1 MNGCLDDNTVLAW
14 FERRLSDA
22 ANAAVQG
29 HVDRCSACRLL
40 VGEVARTVSRRSPPA
55 VRERVIVRAQAK
67 ARTSPRLPAP
77 GEVLGGRYKLE
88 KIVGEGGSSIVWE
101 ASHVVMR
108 RPFALKLLRSDDPNT
123 ARRFFREAR
132 VTAALRHAN
141 IVEVYDVFE
150 IAESNTTAMVMEL
163 LVGAPLSRWLT
174 HRNHGWPVRET
185 ARVLLQVVA
194 ATVAA
199 HSFGVV
205 HRDLKPD
212 NVFLLGD
219 PTSIDLLSPRVKV
232 VDFGLAKLT
241 ASEGATAASG
251 QLTRQG
257 MVLGTPHY
265 MSPEQV
271 AGDAEVDAAT
281 DVWALGIIAY
291 ECLAGVR
298 PIEARSLTQ
307 MLRAIAKANIEPLS
321 ARAPHVPPAVSNL
334 VGAMLSKERRDRP
347 NLRQVFDALLNAAR

>member
-1 MNGCLDDNTVLAW
+1 MV
-14 FERRLSDA
+14 
-22 ANAAVQG
+22 
-29 HVDRCSACRLL
+29 
-40 VGEVARTVSRRSPPA
+40 
-55 VRERVIVRAQAK
+55 VRAAPKAK
-67 ARTSPRLPAP
+67 ASVRTGARLPAP
-77 GEVLGGRYKLE
+77 GDVLGGRYRLE
-88 KIVGEGGSSIVWE
+88 KIVGEGGSSVVWE
-101 ASHVVMR
+101 ACHVVMR
-108 RPFALKLLRSDDPNT
+108 RPVALKLLRSDDPNT

-150 IAESNTTAMVMEL
+150 IAASNTTAMVMEL
-163 LVGAPLSRWLT
+163 LVGAPLSRWLSDD
-174 HRNHGWPVRET
+174 HEWRHGWPVRET

-212 NVFLLGD
+212 NVFLLGN
-219 PTSIDLLSPRVKV
+219 PASIDLLSPRIKV

-251 QLTRQG
+251 KLTRQG

-271 AGDAEVDAAT
+271 AGDLEVDSAT
-281 DVWALGIIAY
+281 DVWALGVIAY
-291 ECLAGVR
+291 ECLAGAR
-298 PIEARSLTQ
+298 PIDARSLTQ
-307 MLRAIAKANIEPLS
+307 MLRAIANPSIEPLS
-321 ARAPHVPPAVSNL
+321 SRAPHVPRAVSNL
-334 VGAMLSKERRDRP
+334 VGAMLSKERGDRP
-347 NLRQVFDALLNAAR
+347 TLRQVFDVLMHAAR